1 MCTFFSTILV
11 VVDYVLKPNIQGCT
25 IIISHFRSTLCQ
37 EKKLVS
43 ENVITPR
50 VDVYSLNQIGREIEK
65 IQVFES
71 GMEAKRKVLKERH
84 RTEMNTIMEKQKKEN
99 NEWDVNIL
107 KKKELVNEI
116 QGILTPLVP
125 PLKHSI
131 GYPKRYNVYD

>member
-1 MCTFFSTILV
+1 M
-11 VVDYVLKPNIQGCT
+11 
-25 IIISHFRSTLCQ
+25 
-37 EKKLVS
+37 S

-71 GMEAKRKVLKERH
+71 GMEAKRKVLKESH

-99 NEWDVNIL
+99 NEWDVKIL

-116 QGILTPLVP
+116 QGILTPLTP
-125 PLKHSI
+125 PFKYST
-131 GYPKRYNVYD
+131 GNPKRYNVYD